1 MMGWGEKRFACR
13 VSPRKPLADMQLR
26 LFLVAFPGRDV
37 SKVEGDKKNFFC
49 TPRQASEGFWRNV
62 TGVCLG
68 ISPEQIRA

>member
-1 MMGWGEKRFACR
+1 
-13 VSPRKPLADMQLR
+13 MQLK